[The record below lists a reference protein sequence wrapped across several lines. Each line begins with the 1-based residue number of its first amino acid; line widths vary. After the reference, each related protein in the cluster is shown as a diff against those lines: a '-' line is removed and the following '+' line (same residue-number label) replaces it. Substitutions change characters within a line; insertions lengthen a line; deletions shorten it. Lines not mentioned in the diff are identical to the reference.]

1 MPVPYCFNYS
11 NFVVYFE
18 TRIYMLPF
26 LSFLRIALTI
36 QGLICFYRNFRI
48 IFSFHVKSVLG
59 ILIKIVLNL
68 QSGLSMDI

>member
-1 MPVPYCFNYS
+1 
-11 NFVVYFE
+11 
-18 TRIYMLPF
+18 MLPF

-36 QGLICFYRNFRI
+36 QGLIWFYRNFRI

-68 QSGLSMDI
+68 QSG